1 MATYTYIAEGISRT
15 DKDRARE
22 LLGDNA
28 VTPGTSAIPDEDAL
42 LSNEHINQILADR
55 GSLALG
61 TAWLADELVTRF
73 AQEPG
78 TVNIGG
84 ISVSWRERVEAWAAL
99 AKRLREEGIA
109 PAADATLRRGPQ
121 IGLIVAGRDWRP
133 R

>member
-1 MATYTYIAEGISRT
+1 MATYSYIAEGFSRT

-22 LLGDNA
+22 LLGDTA
-28 VTPGTSAIPDEDAL
+28 VTSGTSIIPDEDAL
-42 LSNEHINQILADR
+42 LSDEHINQILLDR

-78 TVNIGG
+78 TVSLGG

-99 AKRLREEGIA
+99 AKRLRDEGIT
-109 PAADATLRRGPQ
+109 PADTTSLRRGPQ
-121 IGLIVAGRDWRP
+121 IGLITAGRDWRP